1 MSNARIAKA
10 KPDPDMQADY
20 STAFKQGA
28 RVVRPLKGKA
38 PLPLALLRK
47 GMGKTQEDIAEALG
61 TDQGEISRIERRGDV
76 RLSTLRRYAE
86 AVGARLELAFV
97 FEKTGG
103 RAVIEGPDPDADP
116 VR

>member
-1 MSNARIAKA
+1 MEADYAKA
-10 KPDPDMQADY
+10 
-20 STAFKQGA
+20 FREGR

-38 PLPLALLRK
+38 PLPLALLRR
-47 GMGKTQEDIAEALG
+47 GMGKTQADIAEALG

-86 AVGARLELAFV
+86 AVGARLELTFV
-97 FEKTGG
+97 FEKTGS
-103 RAVIEGPDPDADP
+103 RAVIEAPEPDAEP